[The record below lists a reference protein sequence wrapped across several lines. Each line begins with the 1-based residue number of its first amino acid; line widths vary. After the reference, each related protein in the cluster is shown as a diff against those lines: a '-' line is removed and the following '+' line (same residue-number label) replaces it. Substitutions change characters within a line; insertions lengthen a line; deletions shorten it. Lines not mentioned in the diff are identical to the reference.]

1 MVNDSLEGPH
11 CSRVLLLTSSEGPH
25 RVRVSDVG
33 APGASPTDDGVRSF
47 CRGKI
52 ACVKIPK
59 SIPFVKDVPRTPDPH
74 GDKVRRGK
82 RRDQALEEP

>member
-1 MVNDSLEGPH
+1 VTDEAA
-11 CSRVLLLTSSEGPH
+11 VAY
-25 RVRVSDVG
+25 VI
-33 APGASPTDDGVRSF
+33 AKPGASPTDDGVRSF